1 VRVLRRRDFRLLFW
15 GQSVSVL
22 GTRMVELA
30 LAFAVLEVGGSVAEL
45 GVVLAAHTLGFVI
58 SVLAGGVVADRSS
71 RRAVMIGADLL
82 RLVTQGCI
90 AVALLGGFAEVWMLG
105 VLSVFT
111 GIGGGFFGPAATGL
125 LPEVVPPDELQQA
138 NALRSTASSAGEIGG
153 PILAGV
159 LVAAAGPGW
168 AFAVDAGT
176 FAASAVWLSM
186 LGVPGREP
194 IERTNFLAELRD
206 GWRAFS
212 SRSWVW
218 SFVLYFAIGN
228 MFWHAFMVLGPVV
241 ADRDLGGAA
250 AWGAVLGAFGVGALV
265 GSLLA
270 VRAEPDRPLVYVA
283 LTEGLFMLPL
293 AFLAATEVVAVLA
306 AGSFLAGMG
315 MMLGESVWEST
326 LQRHVPGETLSRVSS
341 YDWFG
346 SMAFT
351 PIGLAAWGPIAAVVG
366 ISTSLWIAFGLMA
379 ASVCALLALPAIRQL
394 PAFPP
399 SGEPRRLIS
408 PGRL

>member
-1 VRVLRRRDFRLLFW
+1 
-15 GQSVSVL
+15 
-22 GTRMVELA
+22 
-30 LAFAVLEVGGSVAEL
+30 
-45 GVVLAAHTLGFVI
+45 
-58 SVLAGGVVADRSS
+58 
-71 RRAVMIGADLL
+71 MIGADLL
-82 RLVTQGCI
+82 RLATQGFI
-90 AVALLGGFAEVWMLG
+90 AVALLAGFAEVWMLG
-105 VLSVFT
+105 VLSIGT

-125 LPEVVPPDELQQA
+125 LPEVVPAEELQQA
-138 NALRSTASSAGEIGG
+138 NALRSTASSAGEIAG

-159 LVAAAGPGW
+159 VVAAAGPGW

-186 LGVPGREP
+186 LGVPGRERA
-194 IERTNFLAELRD
+194 ERTSFFTELRD

-218 SFVLYFAIGN
+218 TFVLYFAIGN
-228 MFWHAFMVLGPVV
+228 MLWHAFMVLGPVV

-250 AWGAVLGAFGVGALV
+250 AWGAVLGAFGIGALA

-270 VRAEPDRPLVYVA
+270 VRAEPHRPLIFVA

-351 PIGLAAWGPIAAVVG
+351 PIGLAAWGPIAALVG

-379 ASVCALLALPAIRQL
+379 ASVCALLAVPAIRQL
-394 PAFPP
+394 PAFPLAA
-399 SGEPRRLIS
+399 PR
-408 PGRL
+408 